1 MDSHEIATALH
12 YCLFYYN
19 LNGFRVPYFNSFH
32 ERVSVRKDGMI
43 TLCQSYVI
51 DTGPDSL
58 KIFKQVFGFETL
70 CSYPTT
76 ILIR

>member
-1 MDSHEIATALH
+1 MRSQLPCITVYFIITLTGS
-12 YCLFYYN
+12 
-19 LNGFRVPYFNSFH
+19 GFPIFNSFH